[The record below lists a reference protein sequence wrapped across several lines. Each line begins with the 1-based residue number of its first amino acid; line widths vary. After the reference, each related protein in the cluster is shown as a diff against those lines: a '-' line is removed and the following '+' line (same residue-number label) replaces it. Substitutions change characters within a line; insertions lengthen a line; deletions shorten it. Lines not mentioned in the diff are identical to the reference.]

1 MTIREGKTLPN
12 TLPKYDINF
21 GKQSLPRAYASV
33 SGRGAFWRDN
43 YFIRN

>member
-1 MTIREGKTLPN
+1 MTIREGKALPN

-33 SGRGAFWRDN
+33 SGRGRLQRDN